1 MLDYKKSDPFGT
13 KLSLEEALAEYD
25 KSFEMRWRQVLKD
38 FKAETEDAIHICGP
52 SSYLFTLAGEK
63 IAVDPQIRRT
73 SDFALV
79 EDTLKDTFGS
89 LSAILITHEHDDHFC
104 TPLARLLKDTDV
116 LYSLPFG
123 IRERWVEESEL
134 PPERIRYVHPGDV
147 FQIGAVTV
155 RGFESPHVPF
165 GADHTLVE
173 CGYELSTPRGRILL
187 PGDIREYAYTAYPA
201 CLHAPDVC
209 ITHVWAGN
217 DAIHPEQYL
226 PRMEKCADFFA
237 RFGAK
242 KYLLG
247 HLYEIGRAQLYM
259 WDMDHAAILTKS
271 LKERMPSCE
280 VGVPLLGHGYRL
292 FSCEEIK

>member
-1 MLDYKKSDPFGT
+1 MINYKENDPFAS
-13 KLSLEEALAEYD
+13 KLTLEEARVEYD
-25 KSFEMRWRQVLKD
+25 KSFEARWRQVLKE
-38 FKAETEDAIHICGP
+38 FKEAAEDSIHICGP

-63 IAVDPQIRRT
+63 IAVDPQIRRS

-79 EDTLKDTFGS
+79 EDTLREAFGS

-116 LYSLPFG
+116 IYYLPFG
-123 IRERWVEESEL
+123 IREQWVEESEL

-165 GADHTLVE
+165 GASHALVE
-173 CGYELSTPRGRILL
+173 CGYELTTARGRVLL
-187 PGDIREYAYTAYPA
+187 PGDIREYDYKDYPPMQGA
-201 CLHAPDVC
+201 DLC

-217 DAIHPEQYL
+217 DAIHPEEYL

-247 HLYEIGRAQLYM
+247 HLYEIGREQLYM
-259 WDMDHAAILTKS
+259 WDMDHAAILTKN
-271 LKERMPSCE
+271 LKARMPACE
-280 VGVPLLGHGYRL
+280 VSVPLFGHGYRL